1 MNCGSCNEMI
11 PDDSMFC
18 PECGARQDT
27 SIASSF
33 QQPMPQRDF
42 EPVTGMNARM
52 QQEANMGAFPNMQ
65 PEQYQNMAQNIQQ
78 NPNLPPNMYQQNQ
91 MGFPNQ
97 TMPMGAQNMPIGN
110 QPMPNQTMP
119 MGRPQ
124 NVVPVNNQMVNV
136 PSTQVSDMPKGM
148 RGPSIGSG
156 AVPNAN
162 RTQFDP
168 AHSGGTMIA
177 HNPEVSQ
184 TDAMVNRLAEAERAV
199 KDERR
204 SQWLNMNQ
212 NAASDVL
219 SSLGGDIP
227 AHLKSKGASEVNAA
241 QILSGSNTED
251 APNDALLRRIAEVA
265 SRRVARKR
273 GVAVES
279 PQVKLVDDI
288 MTVNLTYVDDGRVL
302 DTPEDLT
309 HAFEQAIQTEIALKG
324 YDFSAEIQLF
334 RNKDGK
340 TEKIGEE
347 ESEEDMFACEMCD
360 GLVKESDPVCP
371 HCGAMFEEE
380 EDDEPSSSSI
390 PQRSGGPP
398 GPSKGGPPR
407 GPNRGGGP
415 PGPSKGGPPGPKKGG
430 SGGGPPGPSKGGPPK
445 GGPGGGPPG
454 PSKGGPPKGGPGGG
468 PPGPSKGGP
477 PKGGPGGGP
486 PGPSKGG
493 PPKGGPG
500 GGPPG
505 PSKGGPPKGGPGG
518 GPPGPKKG
526 GPGGGPPGPS
536 KGGPPKGGPGGGPPG
551 PKKGGPP
558 KGGPGGGPPGPKKG
572 GPPGPRK

>member
-1 MNCGSCNEMI
+1 VNCGSCNEMI

-18 PECGARQDT
+18 PECGARQDN
-27 SIASSF
+27 SIAGSF
-33 QQPMPQRDF
+33 QPPMPQRDF
-42 EPVTGMNARM
+42 EPVAGMNARM

-65 PEQYQNMAQNIQQ
+65 PDQFQNMAQNIQQ

-97 TMPMGAQNMPIGN
+97 NMPMGNPNM
-110 QPMPNQTMP
+110 

-124 NVVPVNNQMVNV
+124 NVVPMNNQMMNV
-136 PSTQVSDMPKGM
+136 PSSQPSDIPKGA
-148 RGPSIGSG
+148 RGPSLGSG
-156 AVPNAN
+156 AIPHVN
-162 RTQFDP
+162 RNQFDP
-168 AHSGGTMIA
+168 SHSGGTMIA

-219 SSLGGDIP
+219 SSLGGDVP
-227 AHLKSKGASEVNAA
+227 QHLKSKGASEVNAA
-241 QILSGSNTED
+241 QILTGVNADD
-251 APNDALLRRIAEVA
+251 APNDALLRRMAEVA

-288 MTVNLTYVDDGRVL
+288 LTVNLTYVDDGRVL

-309 HAFEQAIQTEIALKG
+309 QAFEQAIQTEIALKG
-324 YDFSAEIQLF
+324 YDFTAEIQLF

-340 TEKIGEE
+340 TEKIGEDESDE
-347 ESEEDMFACEMCD
+347 EMFACEMCD
-360 GLVKESDPVCP
+360 GLVKESDPKCP
-371 HCGAMFEEE
+371 HCGAMFEDE
-380 EDDEPSSSSI
+380 DEPEQSSPAPRRGGSPPGPNRGGPPGPSK
-390 PQRSGGPP
+390 SGGPP
-398 GPSKGGPPR
+398 GPSR
-407 GPNRGGGP
+407 GGP
-415 PGPSKGGPPGPKKGG
+415 PGPSKSGGPPGPKTGGPPGPSKSGGPPGPKKGG
-430 SGGGPPGPSKGGPPK
+430 PPS

-454 PSKGGPPKGGPGGG
+454 PSKSGGPPGPKTGG
-468 PPGPSKGGP
+468 PPGPSKSGGP
-477 PKGGPGGGP
+477 P
-486 PGPSKGG
+486 S
-493 PPKGGPG
+493 
-500 GGPPG
+500 
-505 PSKGGPPKGGPGG
+505 
-518 GPPGPKKG
+518 
-526 GPGGGPPGPS
+526 
-536 KGGPPKGGPGGGPPG
+536 GGPGGGPPG

-558 KGGPGGGPPGPKKG
+558 SGGPGGGPPGPKKG

>member
-18 PECGARQDT
+18 TECGARQDT
-27 SIASSF
+27 SIAGSF

-52 QQEANMGAFPNMQ
+52 QQEANMGTFPNMQ

-78 NPNLPPNMYQQNQ
+78 NQNLPPNMYQQNQ

-97 TMPMGAQNMPIGN
+97 NMPMGN
-110 QPMPNQTMP
+110 QPMTNHNMP
-119 MGRPQ
+119 MGNQPMQNQSIPMGRTQ
-124 NVVPVNNQMVNV
+124 NVVPMNNQMVNV
-136 PSTQVSDMPKGM
+136 PSTQSSDMPKGI
-148 RGPSIGSG
+148 RGPSLGSG
-156 AVPNAN
+156 AVPTAN
-162 RTQFDP
+162 RGQFDP

-227 AHLKSKGASEVNAA
+227 SHLKSKGASEVNAA
-241 QILSGSNTED
+241 QILSGSNVED

-309 HAFEQAIQTEIALKG
+309 QAFEQAIQTEIALKG

-340 TEKIGEE
+340 TEKIGED

-360 GLVKESDPVCP
+360 GLVKETDPVCP

-380 EDDEPSSSSI
+380 DEEPSSESS

-398 GPSKGGPPR
+398 GPSKGGTPR
-407 GPNRGGGP
+407 GPSRSGGP
-415 PGPSKGGPPGPKKGG
+415 PGPSKGGGPRGPSRSGGPPGPSKGGPPGPSKSGPPKRDGPPGPSKGGPPKGGPSGGPPGPKKGG

-445 GGPGGGPPG
+445 GGPSGGPPGLSKGGPPG
-454 PSKGGPPKGGPGGG
+454 PSKGGPPKGGP
-468 PPGPSKGGP
+468 S
-477 PKGGPGGGP
+477 
-486 PGPSKGG
+486 
-493 PPKGGPG
+493 
-500 GGPPG
+500 
-505 PSKGGPPKGGPGG
+505 
-518 GPPGPKKG
+518 
-526 GPGGGPPGPS
+526 
-536 KGGPPKGGPGGGPPG
+536 GGPPG

-558 KGGPGGGPPGPKKG
+558 KGGPSGGPPGPKKG

>member
-18 PECGARQDT
+18 TECGARQDT
-27 SIASSF
+27 SIAGSF

-52 QQEANMGAFPNMQ
+52 QQEANMGTFPNMQ

-78 NPNLPPNMYQQNQ
+78 NQNLPPNMYQQNQ

-97 TMPMGAQNMPIGN
+97 NMPMGN
-110 QPMPNQTMP
+110 QPMTNHNMP
-119 MGRPQ
+119 MGNQPMQNQSIPMGRTQ
-124 NVVPVNNQMVNV
+124 NVVPMNNQMVNV
-136 PSTQVSDMPKGM
+136 PSTQSSDMPKGI
-148 RGPSIGSG
+148 RGPSLGSG

-162 RTQFDP
+162 RGQFDP

-227 AHLKSKGASEVNAA
+227 SHLKSKGASEVNAA
-241 QILSGSNTED
+241 QILSGSNVED

-309 HAFEQAIQTEIALKG
+309 QAFEQAIQTEIALKG

-340 TEKIGEE
+340 TEKIGED

-360 GLVKESDPVCP
+360 GLVKETDPVCP

-380 EDDEPSSSSI
+380 DEEPSSESS

-398 GPSKGGPPR
+398 GPSKGGTPR
-407 GPNRGGGP
+407 GPSRSGGP
-415 PGPSKGGPPGPKKGG
+415 PGPSKGGGPRGPSRSGGPPGPSKGGPPGPSKSGPPKRDGPPGPSKGGPPKGGPSGAPPGPKKGG

-445 GGPGGGPPG
+445 GGPRGGPPGLSKGGPPG
-454 PSKGGPPKGGPGGG
+454 PSKGGPPKGGPTGG

-477 PKGGPGGGP
+477 PKGGPR
-486 PGPSKGG
+486 
-493 PPKGGPG
+493 
-500 GGPPG
+500 
-505 PSKGGPPKGGPGG
+505 
-518 GPPGPKKG
+518 
-526 GPGGGPPGPS
+526 
-536 KGGPPKGGPGGGPPG
+536 
-551 PKKGGPP
+551 
-558 KGGPGGGPPGPKKG
+558 GGPPGPKKG

>member
-18 PECGARQDT
+18 PECGARQDN
-27 SIASSF
+27 SIAGSF
-33 QQPMPQRDF
+33 QPSMPQRDF
-42 EPVTGMNARM
+42 EPVAGMNARM

-65 PEQYQNMAQNIQQ
+65 QDQFQNMAQNIQQ
-78 NPNLPPNMYQQNQ
+78 NHNLPPNMYQQHQ

-97 TMPMGAQNMPIGN
+97 NMPMGNPNM
-110 QPMPNQTMP
+110 

-124 NVVPVNNQMVNV
+124 NVVPMNNQMMNV
-136 PSTQVSDMPKGM
+136 PTSQPSDLPKGA
-148 RGPSIGSG
+148 RGPSLGSG
-156 AVPNAN
+156 AVPLGV
-162 RTQFDP
+162 RGQFDP
-168 AHSGGTMIA
+168 SHSGGTMIA

-212 NAASDVL
+212 NAATDVL

-227 AHLKSKGASEVNAA
+227 QHLKSKGTSEVNAA
-241 QILSGSNTED
+241 QILAGTKADDS
-251 APNDALLRRIAEVA
+251 PNDALLRRMAEVA

-288 MTVNLTYVDDGRVL
+288 LTVNLTYIDDGRVL
-302 DTPEDLT
+302 DTPEDLIQ
-309 HAFEQAIQTEIALKG
+309 AFEQAIQTEIALKG
-324 YDFSAEIQLF
+324 YDFTAEIHLF

-340 TEKIGEE
+340 TEKIGEGD
-347 ESEEDMFACEMCD
+347 SEEEMFACEMCD
-360 GLVKESDPVCP
+360 GLVKESDPKCP

-380 EDDEPSSSSI
+380 EPEPSHS
-390 PQRSGGPP
+390 PP
-398 GPSKGGPPR
+398 T
-407 GPNRGGGP
+407 RGGGP
-415 PGPSKGGPPGPKKGG
+415 PGPSKSGGPPGPSKSGG
-430 SGGGPPGPSKGGPPK
+430 PPGPSKSSGPPGPSKSGGPPGPSKSGGPPGPSKSGGPPTGGPGGGPPRGGPGGGPPGPSKSGGPPRGGPGGGPPGPSKSGGPPGPSKSGGPPK

-454 PSKGGPPKGGPGGG
+454 PSK
-468 PPGPSKGGP
+468 S
-477 PKGGPGGGP
+477 
-486 PGPSKGG
+486 
-493 PPKGGPG
+493 
-500 GGPPG
+500 
-505 PSKGGPPKGGPGG
+505 
-518 GPPGPKKG
+518 
-526 GPGGGPPGPS
+526 
-536 KGGPPKGGPGGGPPG
+536 
-551 PKKGGPP
+551 GGPP

>member
-27 SIASSF
+27 SIAGSF

-42 EPVTGMNARM
+42 DPVTGMNARM

-97 TMPMGAQNMPIGN
+97 TMPMGNQPVPNQTMPMGN
-110 QPMPNQTMP
+110 QQMPGQTMP

-136 PSTQVSDMPKGM
+136 PSTQGSDLPKGT
-148 RGPSIGSG
+148 RGPSLGSG

-227 AHLKSKGASEVNAA
+227 SHLKSKGASEVNAA
-241 QILSGSNTED
+241 QILSGSNAED

-309 HAFEQAIQTEIALKG
+309 QAFEQAIQTEIALKG

-380 EDDEPSSSSI
+380 EDDEPSSESS
-390 PQRSGGPP
+390 PQRS
-398 GPSKGGPPR
+398 GGPPR

-415 PGPSKGGPPGPKKGG
+415 PGPSKGGPSGGPRGPNRGGGPPGPKKGG
-430 SGGGPPGPSKGGPPK
+430 PPGPS
-445 GGPGGGPPG
+445 
-454 PSKGGPPKGGPGGG
+454 
-468 PPGPSKGGP
+468 
-477 PKGGPGGGP
+477 
-486 PGPSKGG
+486 
-493 PPKGGPG
+493 
-500 GGPPG
+500 
-505 PSKGGPPKGGPGG
+505 KGGPGG
-518 GPPGPKKG
+518 GPPGPKK
-526 GPGGGPPGPS
+526 GGPPGPS

>member
-1 MNCGSCNEMI
+1 MI

-18 PECGARQDT
+18 TECGARQDT
-27 SIASSF
+27 SIAGSF

-52 QQEANMGAFPNMQ
+52 QQEANMGTFPNMQ

-78 NPNLPPNMYQQNQ
+78 NQNLPPNMYQQNQ

-97 TMPMGAQNMPIGN
+97 NMPMGN
-110 QPMPNQTMP
+110 QPMTNHNMP
-119 MGRPQ
+119 MGNQPMQNQSIPMGRTQ
-124 NVVPVNNQMVNV
+124 NVVPMNNQMVNV
-136 PSTQVSDMPKGM
+136 PSTQSSDMPKGI
-148 RGPSIGSG
+148 RGPSLGSG
-156 AVPNAN
+156 AVPTAN
-162 RTQFDP
+162 RGQFDP

-227 AHLKSKGASEVNAA
+227 SHLKSKGASEVNAA
-241 QILSGSNTED
+241 QILSGSNVED

-309 HAFEQAIQTEIALKG
+309 QAFEQAIQTEIALKG

-340 TEKIGEE
+340 TEKIGED

-360 GLVKESDPVCP
+360 GLVKETDPVCP

-380 EDDEPSSSSI
+380 DEEPSSESS
-390 PQRSGGPP
+390 PQRSGGPPGLSKGGAPRGPSRSGGPPGPSKGGGPRGPSRSGGPP
-398 GPSKGGPPR
+398 GPSKGGPP
-407 GPNRGGGP
+407 GPSKSGPPKRDGP
-415 PGPSKGGPPGPKKGG
+415 PGPSKGGPPKGGPSGGPPGPKKGG

-445 GGPGGGPPG
+445 GGPSGGPPGLSKGGPPG
-454 PSKGGPPKGGPGGG
+454 PSKGGPPKGGP
-468 PPGPSKGGP
+468 S
-477 PKGGPGGGP
+477 
-486 PGPSKGG
+486 
-493 PPKGGPG
+493 
-500 GGPPG
+500 
-505 PSKGGPPKGGPGG
+505 
-518 GPPGPKKG
+518 
-526 GPGGGPPGPS
+526 
-536 KGGPPKGGPGGGPPG
+536 GGPPG

-558 KGGPGGGPPGPKKG
+558 KGGPSGGPPGPKKG

>member
-27 SIASSF
+27 SIAGSF
-33 QQPMPQRDF
+33 QQPIPQRNF
-42 EPVTGMNARM
+42 EPVTGMDARM
-52 QQEANMGAFPNMQ
+52 QQETNMGVFPNMQ
-65 PEQYQNMAQNIQQ
+65 PEQFQNMAQNIQQ

-97 TMPMGAQNMPIGN
+97 TMPMGNQNMPMGN
-110 QPMPNQTMP
+110 QPLPNQTMP

-124 NVVPVNNQMVNV
+124 NVVPMNNQMVNV
-136 PSTQVSDMPKGM
+136 PSSQPSDMPKGT
-148 RGPSIGSG
+148 RGPSLGSG

-219 SSLGGDIP
+219 SSLAGDVP
-227 AHLKSKGASEVNAA
+227 SHLKSKGSSEVNAA
-241 QILSGSNTED
+241 QILSGSNADD

-288 MTVNLTYVDDGRVL
+288 MTVNITYVDDGRVL
-302 DTPEDLT
+302 DTPEDLSQ
-309 HAFEQAIQTEIALKG
+309 AFEQAIQTEIALKG

-334 RNKDGK
+334 RNKDGT

-360 GLVKESDPVCP
+360 GLVKETDPVCP

-380 EDDEPSSSSI
+380 DDEPSSKSS

-398 GPSKGGPPR
+398 GPSKGGGPGGPSRSGGPP
-407 GPNRGGGP
+407 GPKKGGGPGGPSRSGGPPGPKKGGAPGGPSRSGGPPGPKKGGAPGGPSRSGGP
-415 PGPSKGGPPGPKKGG
+415 PGPSKGGPPKGG
-430 SGGGPPGPSKGGPPK
+430 SSGGPPGPSKGGPPK
-445 GGPGGGPPG
+445 GGPSRSGGPPD
-454 PSKGGPPKGGPGGG
+454 PSKGGPPKGG
-468 PPGPSKGGP
+468 S
-477 PKGGPGGGP
+477 
-486 PGPSKGG
+486 S
-493 PPKGGPG
+493 

-526 GPGGGPPGPS
+526 GAPGGPKRGPP
-536 KGGPPKGGPGGGPPG
+536 
-551 PKKGGPP
+551 
-558 KGGPGGGPPGPKKG
+558 
-572 GPPGPRK
+572 R